1 MTRLH
6 ALIELRDKV
15 QAGRELDGYTA
26 SYAFPDW
33 KPLKKWSLMDLLEW
47 ACDPSDIR
55 AEGAAKALHEAV
67 LPGWAW
73 AVKTLATD
81 ACQVWLDSA
90 YGLRRIGYIGTAK
103 DPARA
108 WLLAILNALIAQE
121 QGK

>member
-1 MTRLH
+1 MTRTE
-6 ALIELRDKV
+6 ALIELRDKA
-15 QAGRELDGYTA
+15 QAGAFGSPDTPHADLPVTHLIQAYCGSLD
-26 SYAFPDW
+26 
-33 KPLKKWSLMDLLEW
+33 
-47 ACDPSDIR
+47 
-55 AEGAAKALHEAV
+55 AAKALHETV

-108 WLLAILNALIAQE
+108 WLLAILEALIAQE